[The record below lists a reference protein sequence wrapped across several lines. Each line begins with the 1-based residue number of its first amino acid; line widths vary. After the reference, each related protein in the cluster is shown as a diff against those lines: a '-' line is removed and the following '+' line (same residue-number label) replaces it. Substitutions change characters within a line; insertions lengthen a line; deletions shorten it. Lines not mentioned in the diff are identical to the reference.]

1 MRGCL
6 LLALLALWAV
16 PDMGQAAGAPEAEE
30 ETEAEAG
37 PTEPPLP
44 ASMRRHG
51 VIGRVPLPDGM
62 DILDPDILARM
73 RERLVLIS
81 PNVQE

>member
-16 PDMGQAAGAPEAEE
+16 PDTGQAAGAPEAAE

-81 PNVQE
+81 LNVRE

>member
-6 LLALLALWAV
+6 LLALVALWAL
-16 PDMGQAAGAPEAEE
+16 PEIGHTAGPAKTTEE
-30 ETEAEAG
+30 EAEAG

-62 DILDPDILARM
+62 DILDADILARM
-73 RERLVLIS
+73 RERLVIYS
-81 PNVQE
+81 QSAQE